1 MISKYEA
8 LQEQIDNQPALGQQ
22 KLKAML
28 RFLQDGQVSRSELE
42 KILTYDYKGKT
53 EEQPELYTTLVGLV
67 INLYIKN
74 NGQENFLEL
83 YNSLQGEPEQV
94 QDGTVKEGEEQSE
107 PTEGNSTIIAPQ
119 HTERIPQAVAPRK
132 RMRLASP
139 KPVEEA
145 QEPVVEPVEEAQEPV
160 VEPVEEAQEPVVEPV
175 EEVLPIEE
183 VAEVEEVKE
192 QPVAIEPIEPVTY
205 VEPELEDTDLE
216 EEVEE
221 ELESA
226 EIEVP
231 EQPEDTEVGE
241 PEEPVAEDDSEPV
254 ADAKPRK
261 KGGVL
266 KYIAVGVPTVLAIGG
281 LVFWQVNE
289 NNKASSLAEQEVV
302 KILEEAPKKE
312 ETATALSSGEFD
324 NNVKALTTAID
335 TIKQNDKTGLSGYF
349 TFEDKR
355 YIIQKYDQSGT
366 LTVFDPKGEK
376 VVYNDEWVQKFIE
389 NSKAKAKKTEKKE
402 EKPKS
407 SDDSSK
413 KENKKDAD
421 SNAVQ
426 TKKKE
431 GSN

>member
-8 LQEQIDNQPALGQQ
+8 LQEAIDNQPALGQQ
-22 KLKAML
+22 RLKAML
-28 RFLQDGQVSRSELE
+28 RFLQDGQVSQSELE

-53 EEQPELYTTLVGLV
+53 EGQSELYTTLVGLV
-67 INLYIKN
+67 IDLYIKN

-94 QDGTVKEGEEQSE
+94 QDESVKEGEGQSE

-119 HTERIPQAVAPRK
+119 HTERTPQAVAPRK

-139 KPVEEA
+139 KPKEEV
-145 QEPVVEPVEEAQEPV
+145 QEL
-160 VEPVEEAQEPVVEPV
+160 VVEPV

-192 QPVAIEPIEPVTY
+192 QPVATEPIEPATY
-205 VEPELEDTDLE
+205 VEPEPDLEDTDLE
-216 EEVEE
+216 EEVE
-221 ELESA
+221 
-226 EIEVP
+226 VP
-231 EQPEDTEVGE
+231 EVADTEVAE
-241 PEEPVAEDDSEPV
+241 ETEEPVVEDDSEPA

-266 KYIAVGVPTVLAIGG
+266 KYVAVGIPTVLAIGG

-312 ETATALSSGEFD
+312 EAGTGLSSGEFD
-324 NNVKALTTAID
+324 NNVKALTTAFD

-349 TFEDKR
+349 VFEDKR
-355 YIIQKYDQSGT
+355 YIIQKYDQTGT
-366 LTVFDPKGEK
+366 LTTFDSKGEK
-376 VVYNDEWVQKFIE
+376 VAYDDEWVQKFIE
-389 NSKAKAKKTEKKE
+389 NSKAKAKKTENKKE
-402 EKPKS
+402 EKQKS

-413 KENKKDAD
+413 KENNKKDAD
-421 SNAVQ
+421 SNTVQ

>member
-28 RFLQDGQVSRSELE
+28 RFLQDGQVSQSELE

-53 EEQPELYTTLVGLV
+53 EEQSELYTTLVGLV
-67 INLYIKN
+67 IDLYIKN

-94 QDGTVKEGEEQSE
+94 QPEPVEEKENE

-119 HTERIPQAVAPRK
+119 HTERTPQAVAPRK

-139 KPVEEA
+139 KPKEE
-145 QEPVVEPVEEAQEPV
+145 V
-160 VEPVEEAQEPVVEPV
+160 QEPVVEPV

-192 QPVAIEPIEPVTY
+192 QPVATEPIEPVTY

-216 EEVEE
+216 EVEAPEVAD
-221 ELESA
+221 A
-226 EIEVP
+226 EVADEP
-231 EQPEDTEVGE
+231 EQL
-241 PEEPVAEDDSEPV
+241 EEPVAEDDSEPE

-312 ETATALSSGEFD
+312 DTATALSSGEFD

-355 YIIQKYDQSGT
+355 YIIQKYDQTGT

-389 NSKAKAKKTEKKE
+389 NSKAKAKKTENKKE

-413 KENKKDAD
+413 KEDKNAD
-421 SNAVQ
+421 SNTVQ
-426 TKKKE
+426 TKKKKE
-431 GSN
+431 GNN

>member
-28 RFLQDGQVSRSELE
+28 RFLQDGQVSQSELE
-42 KILTYDYKGKT
+42 KILTSDYKGKT
-53 EEQPELYTTLVGLV
+53 EEQSELYTTLVGLV
-67 INLYIKN
+67 IDLYIKN

-83 YNSLQGEPEQV
+83 YNNLQGEPEQV
-94 QDGTVKEGEEQSE
+94 QAEPVEEKQNE

-119 HTERIPQAVAPRK
+119 HTERTPQAVAPRK

-139 KPVEEA
+139 KTKEE
-145 QEPVVEPVEEAQEPV
+145 V
-160 VEPVEEAQEPVVEPV
+160 QEPVVEPV

-192 QPVAIEPIEPVTY
+192 QPLATEPIEPVTY

-216 EEVEE
+216 EVEAPEV
-221 ELESA
+221 A
-226 EIEVP
+226 
-231 EQPEDTEVGE
+231 DTEVADE

-266 KYIAVGVPTVLAIGG
+266 KYVAVGVPTLLAIGG

-312 ETATALSSGEFD
+312 GTATALSSGEFD

-335 TIKQNDKTGLSGYF
+335 TIKPNDKTGLSGYF

-355 YIIQKYDQSGT
+355 YIIQKYDQTGT

-389 NSKAKAKKTEKKE
+389 NSKAKAKKTENKAG
-402 EKPKS
+402 EKPKN

-413 KENKKDAD
+413 EDDKNKD
-421 SNAVQ
+421 SNTVQ
-426 TKKKE
+426 TKKKKE
-431 GSN
+431 GNN

>member
-28 RFLQDGQVSRSELE
+28 RFLQDGQVSQSEIE
-42 KILTYDYKGKT
+42 KILTYNYNGKT
-53 EEQPELYTTLVGLV
+53 EEQTELYTTLVGLV
-67 INLYIKN
+67 IDLYIKN

-83 YNSLQGEPEQV
+83 YNSLQGEPEPV
-94 QDGTVKEGEEQSE
+94 EEKENE

-119 HTERIPQAVAPRK
+119 HTERTPQAVAPRK

-139 KPVEEA
+139 KPKEEV
-145 QEPVVEPVEEAQEPV
+145 QEV
-160 VEPVEEAQEPVVEPV
+160 QEPVVEPV

-192 QPVAIEPIEPVTY
+192 EPVATEPIEPVTY

-216 EEVEE
+216 EVEAPEV
-221 ELESA
+221 A
-226 EIEVP
+226 
-231 EQPEDTEVGE
+231 DTEVADE
-241 PEEPVAEDDSEPV
+241 PEEPVVEDDSEPV

-312 ETATALSSGEFD
+312 DTATALSSGEFD
-324 NNVKALTTAID
+324 NNVKALTTAFD

-366 LTVFDPKGEK
+366 LTVFDSKGEK

>member
-8 LQEQIDNQPALGQQ
+8 LQEQIENQPALGQQ

-28 RFLQDGQVSRSELE
+28 RFLQDGQVSQSELE

-53 EEQPELYTTLVGLV
+53 EEQSELYTTLVGLV
-67 INLYIKN
+67 IDLYIKN
-74 NGQENFLEL
+74 NGKENFLEL

-94 QDGTVKEGEEQSE
+94 QPEPVEEKEEKNE
-107 PTEGNSTIIAPQ
+107 PTEGDSTIIAPQ
-119 HTERIPQAVAPRK
+119 HTERTPQAVAPRK
-132 RMRLASP
+132 RMRLVSP
-139 KPVEEA
+139 RPKEEV
-145 QEPVVEPVEEAQEPV
+145 QEPVVDPVEEI
-160 VEPVEEAQEPVVEPV
+160 
-175 EEVLPIEE
+175 LPIEE

-192 QPVAIEPIEPVTY
+192 QPVATEPIEPEVQD
-205 VEPELEDTDLE
+205 EPELEEELESAEIEEPEDTDLE
-216 EEVEE
+216 EEVE
-221 ELESA
+221 A
-226 EIEVP
+226 PEVA
-231 EQPEDTEVGE
+231 DTEVADE

-254 ADAKPRK
+254 ADAKQRK

-266 KYIAVGVPTVLAIGG
+266 KYIAVGVPTLLAIGG

-335 TIKQNDKTGLSGYF
+335 TIKPNDKTGLSGYF

-355 YIIQKYDQSGT
+355 YIIQKYDQTGT

-389 NSKAKAKKTEKKE
+389 NSKAKAKKTENKAG
-402 EKPKS
+402 EKPKN

-413 KENKKDAD
+413 KEDKNAD
-421 SNAVQ
+421 SNTVQ
-426 TKKKE
+426 TKKKKE
-431 GSN
+431 GNN

>member
-28 RFLQDGQVSRSELE
+28 RFLQDGQVSQSELE

-53 EEQPELYTTLVGLV
+53 EEQSELYTTLVGLV
-67 INLYIKN
+67 IDLYIKN

-94 QDGTVKEGEEQSE
+94 QAEPVEEKENE

-119 HTERIPQAVAPRK
+119 HTERTPQAVAPRK

-139 KPVEEA
+139 KPKEE
-145 QEPVVEPVEEAQEPV
+145 V
-160 VEPVEEAQEPVVEPV
+160 QEPVVEPV

-192 QPVAIEPIEPVTY
+192 QPVATEPIEPVTY

-216 EEVEE
+216 KEVE
-221 ELESA
+221 A
-226 EIEVP
+226 PEVVDTEVADEP
-231 EQPEDTEVGE
+231 EQPEQ
-241 PEEPVAEDDSEPV
+241 PVAEDDSEPV

-312 ETATALSSGEFD
+312 DTATALSSGEFD
-324 NNVKALTTAID
+324 NNVKALTTAFD

-355 YIIQKYDQSGT
+355 YIIQKYDQTGT
-366 LTVFDPKGEK
+366 LTTFDSRGEK

>member
-1 MISKYEA
+1 MISNYEA
-8 LQEQIDNQPALGQQ
+8 LQEQIENQPALGQQ

-28 RFLQDGQVSRSELE
+28 RFLQDGQVSQSELE

-53 EEQPELYTTLVGLV
+53 EEQSELYTTLVGLV
-67 INLYIKN
+67 IDLYIKN

-94 QDGTVKEGEEQSE
+94 QPEPVEEKENE
-107 PTEGNSTIIAPQ
+107 PVEGSSTIHAPQ
-119 HTERIPQAVAPRK
+119 HTERTPQAVAPRK

-139 KPVEEA
+139 KPKEEV
-145 QEPVVEPVEEAQEPV
+145 QEPVIEP
-160 VEPVEEAQEPVVEPV
+160 VEPV

-183 VAEVEEVKE
+183 VAEIEEVIE
-192 QPVAIEPIEPVTY
+192 QPVATEPT
-205 VEPELEDTDLE
+205 EPEVQDESEL
-216 EEVEE
+216 EE

-226 EIEVP
+226 EIETP
-231 EQPEDTEVGE
+231 EE
-241 PEEPVAEDDSEPV
+241 PEETEVEELESPVAEDDSEPV
-254 ADAKPRK
+254 AEVKKPK

-266 KYIAVGVPTVLAIGG
+266 KYIAVGVPTLLAVGG
-281 LVFWQVNE
+281 LVFWQVHE

-355 YIIQKYDQSGT
+355 YIIQKYDQTGT

-389 NSKAKAKKTEKKE
+389 NSKAKAKKTENKKE

-413 KENKKDAD
+413 KEDKNAD
-421 SNAVQ
+421 SNTVQ
-426 TKKKE
+426 TKKKKE
-431 GSN
+431 GNN

>member
-28 RFLQDGQVSRSELE
+28 RFLQDGQVSQSELE

-53 EEQPELYTTLVGLV
+53 EEQSELYTTLVGLV
-67 INLYIKN
+67 IDLYIKN

-94 QDGTVKEGEEQSE
+94 QPEPVEDKEEKNE
-107 PTEGNSTIIAPQ
+107 PTEGDSTIIAPQ
-119 HTERIPQAVAPRK
+119 HTERTPQAVAPRK

-139 KPVEEA
+139 KPKEEV
-145 QEPVVEPVEEAQEPV
+145 QEPVVD
-160 VEPVEEAQEPVVEPV
+160 PV

-183 VAEVEEVKE
+183 VAEIEEVKE
-192 QPVAIEPIEPVTY
+192 QPVATEPIEPVTY
-205 VEPELEDTDLE
+205 VELDLE
-216 EEVEE
+216 EGVEAPEV
-221 ELESA
+221 A
-226 EIEVP
+226 
-231 EQPEDTEVGE
+231 DTEVADE
-241 PEEPVAEDDSEPV
+241 PEESVAEDDFEPV
-254 ADAKPRK
+254 ADEKPRK

-266 KYIAVGVPTVLAIGG
+266 KYVAVGIPTVLAIGG

-289 NNKASSLAEQEVV
+289 NNRASSLAEQEVV

-312 ETATALSSGEFD
+312 ETGAGLSSGEFD
-324 NNVKALTTAID
+324 NNVKALTTTFD
-335 TIKQNDKTGLSGYF
+335 TIKKNDKTGLSGYF
-349 TFEDKR
+349 VFEDKR
-355 YIIQKYDQSGT
+355 YIIQKYDQTGT
-366 LTVFDPKGEK
+366 LTTFDSKGEK
-376 VVYNDEWVQKFIE
+376 VAYDDEWVQKFIE
-389 NSKAKAKKTEKKE
+389 NSKAKAKKTENKKE

-413 KENKKDAD
+413 KE
-421 SNAVQ
+421 
-426 TKKKE
+426 

>member
-28 RFLQDGQVSRSELE
+28 RFLQDGQVSQSELE

-53 EEQPELYTTLVGLV
+53 EEQSELYTTLVGLV
-67 INLYIKN
+67 IDLYIKN

-94 QDGTVKEGEEQSE
+94 QDEPVEEKENE

-119 HTERIPQAVAPRK
+119 HTERTPQAVAPRK

-139 KPVEEA
+139 KPKEEV
-145 QEPVVEPVEEAQEPV
+145 QEPVVDPV
-160 VEPVEEAQEPVVEPV
+160 
-175 EEVLPIEE
+175 EE

-192 QPVAIEPIEPVTY
+192 QPVATEPIEPVTY
-205 VEPELEDTDLE
+205 VESELEDTDLE
-216 EEVEE
+216 EEVE
-221 ELESA
+221 A
-226 EIEVP
+226 PEVA
-231 EQPEDTEVGE
+231 DTEVADE

-302 KILEEAPKKE
+302 KILEEAPKKKE
-312 ETATALSSGEFD
+312 AGAGLSSGEFD
-324 NNVKALTTAID
+324 NNVKALTTAFD

-349 TFEDKR
+349 VFEDKR
-355 YIIQKYDQSGT
+355 YIIQKYDQTGT
-366 LTVFDPKGEK
+366 LTTFDSKGEK
-376 VVYNDEWVQKFIE
+376 VAYDDDWVQKFIE
-389 NSKAKAKKTEKKE
+389 NSKAKAKKTENKKE
-402 EKPKS
+402 
-407 SDDSSK
+407 
-413 KENKKDAD
+413 ENKKDAD

-426 TKKKE
+426 IKKKE

>member
-28 RFLQDGQVSRSELE
+28 RFLQDGQVSQSEIE
-42 KILTYDYKGKT
+42 KILTSDYKGKT
-53 EEQPELYTTLVGLV
+53 EEQSELYTTLVGLV
-67 INLYIKN
+67 IDLYIKN

-94 QDGTVKEGEEQSE
+94 QAEPVEEKENE

-119 HTERIPQAVAPRK
+119 HTERTPQAVAPRK

-139 KPVEEA
+139 KPKEEV
-145 QEPVVEPVEEAQEPV
+145 QEPVVEPV
-160 VEPVEEAQEPVVEPV
+160 
-175 EEVLPIEE
+175 EE

-192 QPVAIEPIEPVTY
+192 QPVVTESIEPVTY

-216 EEVEE
+216 EEVE
-221 ELESA
+221 A
-226 EIEVP
+226 PEVS
-231 EQPEDTEVGE
+231 DTEVADE

-312 ETATALSSGEFD
+312 EATALSSGEFD
-324 NNVKALTTAID
+324 NNVKALTTAFD

-349 TFEDKR
+349 VFEDKR
-355 YIIQKYDQSGT
+355 YIIQKYDQTGT
-366 LTVFDPKGEK
+366 LTTFDSKGEK
-376 VVYNDEWVQKFIE
+376 VTYDDEWVQKFIE
-389 NSKAKAKKTEKKE
+389 NSKAKAKKTENKKE
-402 EKPKS
+402 
-407 SDDSSK
+407 
-413 KENKKDAD
+413 ENKKDAD
-421 SNAVQ
+421 SNTVQ
-426 TKKKE
+426 IKKKE

>member
-28 RFLQDGQVSRSELE
+28 RFLQDGQVSQSELE
-42 KILTYDYKGKT
+42 KILTSDYKGKT
-53 EEQPELYTTLVGLV
+53 EEQSELYTTLVGLV
-67 INLYIKN
+67 IDLYIKN
-74 NGQENFLEL
+74 NGQESFLEL
-83 YNSLQGEPEQV
+83 YNSLQEEPEQV
-94 QDGTVKEGEEQSE
+94 QDESVKEGEEQSE
-107 PTEGNSTIIAPQ
+107 PTEGSSTIVAPQ
-119 HTERIPQAVAPRK
+119 HTERTPQAVAPRK

-139 KPVEEA
+139 KPKEEV
-145 QEPVVEPVEEAQEPV
+145 QEPVVD
-160 VEPVEEAQEPVVEPV
+160 PV

-183 VAEVEEVKE
+183 VADVEEVKE
-192 QPVAIEPIEPVTY
+192 RPVATEPIEPVTY

-216 EEVEE
+216 EVEAPEVAD
-221 ELESA
+221 A
-226 EIEVP
+226 EVADEP
-231 EQPEDTEVGE
+231 EQL
-241 PEEPVAEDDSEPV
+241 EEPVAEDDSEPE

-312 ETATALSSGEFD
+312 DTATALSSGEFD
-324 NNVKALTTAID
+324 NNVKALTTAFD

-355 YIIQKYDQSGT
+355 YIIQKYDQTGT

-389 NSKAKAKKTEKKE
+389 NSKAKAKKTENKKE

>member
-28 RFLQDGQVSRSELE
+28 RFLQDGQVSQSELE
-42 KILTYDYKGKT
+42 KILTSDYKGKT
-53 EEQPELYTTLVGLV
+53 EEQSELYTTLVGLV
-67 INLYIKN
+67 IDLYIKN

-94 QDGTVKEGEEQSE
+94 QAEPVEEKQNE

-119 HTERIPQAVAPRK
+119 HTERTPQAVAPRK

-139 KPVEEA
+139 KPKEEV
-145 QEPVVEPVEEAQEPV
+145 QEPL
-160 VEPVEEAQEPVVEPV
+160 VEPV

-192 QPVAIEPIEPVTY
+192 QPVATEPIEPVTY

-216 EEVEE
+216 KEVEAPE
-221 ELESA
+221 VA
-226 EIEVP
+226 ETEVADEP
-231 EQPEDTEVGE
+231 EQL
-241 PEEPVAEDDSEPV
+241 EEPVAEDDSEPE

-312 ETATALSSGEFD
+312 DTATALSSGEFD
-324 NNVKALTTAID
+324 NNVKALTTAFD

>member
-28 RFLQDGQVSRSELE
+28 RFLQDGQVSQSELE
-42 KILTYDYKGKT
+42 KILTSDYKGKT
-53 EEQPELYTTLVGLV
+53 EEQSELYTTLVGLV
-67 INLYIKN
+67 IDLYIKN

-94 QDGTVKEGEEQSE
+94 QAEPVEEKQNE

-119 HTERIPQAVAPRK
+119 HTERTPQAVAPRK

-139 KPVEEA
+139 KPQEEV
-145 QEPVVEPVEEAQEPV
+145 QEPVVD
-160 VEPVEEAQEPVVEPV
+160 PV

-192 QPVAIEPIEPVTY
+192 QPVATEPIEPVTY

-216 EEVEE
+216 EEVE
-221 ELESA
+221 A
-226 EIEVP
+226 PEVA
-231 EQPEDTEVGE
+231 DTEVADE

-312 ETATALSSGEFD
+312 DTATALSSGEFD
-324 NNVKALTTAID
+324 NNVKALTTAFD

-355 YIIQKYDQSGT
+355 YIIQKYDQTGT
-366 LTVFDPKGEK
+366 LTVFDSKGEK

-389 NSKAKAKKTEKKE
+389 NSKVKAKKTENKKE

-413 KENKKDAD
+413 KEDKNAD
-421 SNAVQ
+421 SNTVQ
-426 TKKKE
+426 TKKKKE
-431 GSN
+431 GNN

>member
-28 RFLQDGQVSRSELE
+28 RFLQDGQVSQSELE

-53 EEQPELYTTLVGLV
+53 EEQSELYTTIVGLV
-67 INLYIKN
+67 IDLYIKN

-83 YNSLQGEPEQV
+83 YNSLQGEPKQV
-94 QDGTVKEGEEQSE
+94 QAEPVEEKENE
-107 PTEGNSTIIAPQ
+107 PTEGDSTIIAPQ
-119 HTERIPQAVAPRK
+119 HTERTPQAVAPRK

-139 KPVEEA
+139 KTKEEV
-145 QEPVVEPVEEAQEPV
+145 QEPVVVPV
-160 VEPVEEAQEPVVEPV
+160 
-175 EEVLPIEE
+175 EE

-192 QPVAIEPIEPVTY
+192 QPVATEPIEPVTY

-216 EEVEE
+216 EEVE
-221 ELESA
+221 A
-226 EIEVP
+226 PEVA
-231 EQPEDTEVGE
+231 DE
-241 PEEPVAEDDSEPV
+241 PEELVAEDDSEPV

-312 ETATALSSGEFD
+312 EATALSSGEFD
-324 NNVKALTTAID
+324 NNVKALTTAFD

-349 TFEDKR
+349 VFEDKR
-355 YIIQKYDQSGT
+355 YIIQKYDQTGT
-366 LTVFDPKGEK
+366 LTTFDSKGEK
-376 VVYNDEWVQKFIE
+376 VTYDDEWVQKFIE
-389 NSKAKAKKTEKKE
+389 NSKAKAKKTENKKE
-402 EKPKS
+402 
-407 SDDSSK
+407 
-413 KENKKDAD
+413 ENKKDAD
-421 SNAVQ
+421 SNTVQ
-426 TKKKE
+426 IKKKE

>member
-28 RFLQDGQVSRSELE
+28 RFLQDGQVSQSELE
-42 KILTYDYKGKT
+42 KVLTYDYKGKT
-53 EEQPELYTTLVGLV
+53 EEQSELYTTLVGLV
-67 INLYIKN
+67 IDLYIKN

-94 QDGTVKEGEEQSE
+94 QPEPVEEKENE

-119 HTERIPQAVAPRK
+119 HTERTPQAVAPRK

-139 KPVEEA
+139 KPKEE
-145 QEPVVEPVEEAQEPV
+145 V
-160 VEPVEEAQEPVVEPV
+160 QEPVVEPV
-175 EEVLPIEE
+175 EEVLSIEE

-192 QPVAIEPIEPVTY
+192 QPVATEPIEPVTY

-216 EEVEE
+216 EVEAPEVADE
-221 ELESA
+221 
-226 EIEVP
+226 P
-231 EQPEDTEVGE
+231 EQL
-241 PEEPVAEDDSEPV
+241 EEPVAEDDSEPV

-312 ETATALSSGEFD
+312 DTATALSSGEFD

-389 NSKAKAKKTEKKE
+389 NSKAKAKKTENKKE

>member
-1 MISKYEA
+1 MISKYKA

-28 RFLQDGQVSRSELE
+28 RFLQDGQVSQSELE
-42 KILTYDYKGKT
+42 KILTSDYKGKT
-53 EEQPELYTTLVGLV
+53 EEQSELYTTLVGLV
-67 INLYIKN
+67 IDLYIKN
-74 NGQENFLEL
+74 NGQESFLEL
-83 YNSLQGEPEQV
+83 YNSLQEEPEQV
-94 QDGTVKEGEEQSE
+94 QDESVKEGEEQSE
-107 PTEGNSTIIAPQ
+107 PTEGSSTIVAPQ
-119 HTERIPQAVAPRK
+119 HTERTPQAVAPRK

-139 KPVEEA
+139 KPKEEV
-145 QEPVVEPVEEAQEPV
+145 QEPVVEP
-160 VEPVEEAQEPVVEPV
+160 VEPV

-192 QPVAIEPIEPVTY
+192 QPVATEPIEPEVQD
-205 VEPELEDTDLE
+205 EPELEE
-216 EEVEE
+216 
-221 ELESA
+221 
-226 EIEVP
+226 EIEVVEIETP
-231 EQPEDTEVGE
+231 EESEGTEVEE

-312 ETATALSSGEFD
+312 DTATALSSGEFD
-324 NNVKALTTAID
+324 NNVKALTTAFD

-426 TKKKE
+426 TKKRE

>member
-67 INLYIKN
+67 IDLYIKN

-107 PTEGNSTIIAPQ
+107 PTEGNSNIIAPQ
-119 HTERIPQAVAPRK
+119 HTERTPQAVAPRK

-139 KPVEEA
+139 KPVEE
-145 QEPVVEPVEEAQEPV
+145 V
-160 VEPVEEAQEPVVEPV
+160 QEPVVEPV

-389 NSKAKAKKTEKKE
+389 NSKAKAKKTENKKE

>member
-28 RFLQDGQVSRSELE
+28 RFLQDGQVSQSELE
-42 KILTYDYKGKT
+42 KILTYNYNGKT
-53 EEQPELYTTLVGLV
+53 EEQTELYTTLVGLV
-67 INLYIKN
+67 IDLYIKN

-83 YNSLQGEPEQV
+83 YNSLQGEPEPV
-94 QDGTVKEGEEQSE
+94 EEKENE
-107 PTEGNSTIIAPQ
+107 PTEGDSTIIAPQ
-119 HTERIPQAVAPRK
+119 HTERTPQAVAPRK

-139 KPVEEA
+139 KPKEEI
-145 QEPVVEPVEEAQEPV
+145 
-160 VEPVEEAQEPVVEPV
+160 QEPVVEPV

-192 QPVAIEPIEPVTY
+192 QPVATEPIEPVTY

-216 EEVEE
+216 EEVE
-221 ELESA
+221 A
-226 EIEVP
+226 PEVADTDVADEP
-231 EQPEDTEVGE
+231 EQ

-312 ETATALSSGEFD
+312 DTATALSSGEFD
-324 NNVKALTTAID
+324 NNVKALTTAFD

>member
-28 RFLQDGQVSRSELE
+28 RFLQDGQVSQSELE

-53 EEQPELYTTLVGLV
+53 EEQSELYTTLVGLV
-67 INLYIKN
+67 IDLYIKN

-83 YNSLQGEPEQV
+83 YNSLQGEPKQV
-94 QDGTVKEGEEQSE
+94 QAEPVEEKENE
-107 PTEGNSTIIAPQ
+107 PTEGDSTIIAPQ
-119 HTERIPQAVAPRK
+119 HTERTPQAVAPRK

-139 KPVEEA
+139 KTKEEV
-145 QEPVVEPVEEAQEPV
+145 QEPVVVPV
-160 VEPVEEAQEPVVEPV
+160 
-175 EEVLPIEE
+175 EE

-192 QPVAIEPIEPVTY
+192 QPVATEPIEPVTY

-216 EEVEE
+216 EEVE
-221 ELESA
+221 A
-226 EIEVP
+226 PEVS
-231 EQPEDTEVGE
+231 DTEVADE

-261 KGGVL
+261 KGGFL

-312 ETATALSSGEFD
+312 EATALSSGEFD
-324 NNVKALTTAID
+324 NNVKALTTAFD

-349 TFEDKR
+349 VFEDKR
-355 YIIQKYDQSGT
+355 YIIQKYDQTGT
-366 LTVFDPKGEK
+366 LTTFDSKGEK
-376 VVYNDEWVQKFIE
+376 VTYDDEWVQKFIE
-389 NSKAKAKKTEKKE
+389 NSKAKAKKTENKKE
-402 EKPKS
+402 
-407 SDDSSK
+407 
-413 KENKKDAD
+413 ENKKDAD
-421 SNAVQ
+421 SNTVQ
-426 TKKKE
+426 IKKKE

>member
-28 RFLQDGQVSRSELE
+28 RFLQDGQVSQSELE

-53 EEQPELYTTLVGLV
+53 EEQSELYTTLVGLV
-67 INLYIKN
+67 IDLYIKN

-94 QDGTVKEGEEQSE
+94 QAEPVEEKEEKNE

-119 HTERIPQAVAPRK
+119 HTERTPQAVAPRK

-139 KPVEEA
+139 KPKEEV
-145 QEPVVEPVEEAQEPV
+145 QELVVD
-160 VEPVEEAQEPVVEPV
+160 PV

-192 QPVAIEPIEPVTY
+192 QPVATEPIEPVTY

-216 EEVEE
+216 EEVE
-221 ELESA
+221 A
-226 EIEVP
+226 PEVA
-231 EQPEDTEVGE
+231 DTEVADK
-241 PEEPVAEDDSEPV
+241 PEESVAEDDFEPV
-254 ADAKPRK
+254 ADEKPRK

-266 KYIAVGVPTVLAIGG
+266 KYVAVGIPTVLAIGG

-289 NNKASSLAEQEVV
+289 NNRASSLAEQEVV

-312 ETATALSSGEFD
+312 ETGAGLSSGEFD
-324 NNVKALTTAID
+324 NNVKALTTTFD
-335 TIKQNDKTGLSGYF
+335 TIKKNDKTGLSGYF
-349 TFEDKR
+349 VFEDKR
-355 YIIQKYDQSGT
+355 YIIQKYDQTGT
-366 LTVFDPKGEK
+366 LTTFDSKGEK
-376 VVYNDEWVQKFIE
+376 VAYDDEWVQKFIE
-389 NSKAKAKKTEKKE
+389 NSKAKAKKTENKKE

-413 KENKKDAD
+413 KE
-421 SNAVQ
+421 
-426 TKKKE
+426 

>member
-28 RFLQDGQVSRSELE
+28 RFLQDGQVSQSELE

-53 EEQPELYTTLVGLV
+53 EEQSELYTTLVGLV
-67 INLYIKN
+67 IDLYIKN

-94 QDGTVKEGEEQSE
+94 QPEPVEEKQNE
-107 PTEGNSTIIAPQ
+107 TTEGNSTIIAPQ
-119 HTERIPQAVAPRK
+119 HTERTPQAVAPRK

-139 KPVEEA
+139 KPKEEV
-145 QEPVVEPVEEAQEPV
+145 QEPVVEPVEEA
-160 VEPVEEAQEPVVEPV
+160 
-175 EEVLPIEE
+175 LPIEE

-192 QPVAIEPIEPVTY
+192 QPVATEPIEPVTY

-216 EEVEE
+216 EVEAPEV
-221 ELESA
+221 A
-226 EIEVP
+226 
-231 EQPEDTEVGE
+231 DTEVADE
-241 PEEPVAEDDSEPV
+241 PEQLEEPVAEDDSEPV

-289 NNKASSLAEQEVV
+289 NNKASSLTEQEVV

-355 YIIQKYDQSGT
+355 YIIQKYDQTGT

>member
-28 RFLQDGQVSRSELE
+28 RFLQDGQVSQSELE
-42 KILTYDYKGKT
+42 KILTSDYKGKT
-53 EEQPELYTTLVGLV
+53 EEQSELYTTLVGLV
-67 INLYIKN
+67 IDLYIKN

-94 QDGTVKEGEEQSE
+94 QTEPVEEKQNE

-119 HTERIPQAVAPRK
+119 HTERTPQAVAPRK

-139 KPVEEA
+139 KPKEE
-145 QEPVVEPVEEAQEPV
+145 V
-160 VEPVEEAQEPVVEPV
+160 QEPVVEPV

-192 QPVAIEPIEPVTY
+192 QPVATEPIEPVTY

-216 EEVEE
+216 EVEAPEV
-221 ELESA
+221 
-226 EIEVP
+226 V
-231 EQPEDTEVGE
+231 DTEVADE
-241 PEEPVAEDDSEPV
+241 PEQLEEPVAEDDSEPE

-289 NNKASSLAEQEVV
+289 NNKASSLADQEVV

-312 ETATALSSGEFD
+312 DTATALSSGEFD
-324 NNVKALTTAID
+324 NNVKALTTAFD

-366 LTVFDPKGEK
+366 LTTFDSKGEK

>member
-28 RFLQDGQVSRSELE
+28 RFLQDGQVSQSELE
-42 KILTYDYKGKT
+42 KVLTYDYKGKT
-53 EEQPELYTTLVGLV
+53 EEQSELYTTLVGLV
-67 INLYIKN
+67 IDLYIKN

-94 QDGTVKEGEEQSE
+94 QPEPVEEKENE

-119 HTERIPQAVAPRK
+119 HTERTPQAVAPRK

-139 KPVEEA
+139 KPKEE
-145 QEPVVEPVEEAQEPV
+145 V
-160 VEPVEEAQEPVVEPV
+160 QEPVVEPV

-192 QPVAIEPIEPVTY
+192 QPVATEPIEPVTY

-216 EEVEE
+216 EVEAPEV
-221 ELESA
+221 A
-226 EIEVP
+226 
-231 EQPEDTEVGE
+231 DTEVADE
-241 PEEPVAEDDSEPV
+241 PEQPEEPVAEDDSEPV

-324 NNVKALTTAID
+324 NNVKALTTAFD

-355 YIIQKYDQSGT
+355 YIIQKYDQTGT
-366 LTVFDPKGEK
+366 LTTFDSKGEK

>member
-28 RFLQDGQVSRSELE
+28 RFLQDGQVSQSELE
-42 KILTYDYKGKT
+42 KILTSDYKGKT
-53 EEQPELYTTLVGLV
+53 EEQSELYTTLVGLV
-67 INLYIKN
+67 IDLYIKN

-94 QDGTVKEGEEQSE
+94 Q
-107 PTEGNSTIIAPQ
+107 A
-119 HTERIPQAVAPRK
+119 
-132 RMRLASP
+132 
-139 KPVEEA
+139 
-145 QEPVVEPVEEAQEPV
+145 EPVAT
-160 VEPVEEAQEPVVEPV
+160 
-175 EEVLPIEE
+175 
-183 VAEVEEVKE
+183 
-192 QPVAIEPIEPVTY
+192 EPIEPVTY

-216 EEVEE
+216 EEVE
-221 ELESA
+221 A
-226 EIEVP
+226 PEVADTDVADEP
-231 EQPEDTEVGE
+231 EQL
-241 PEEPVAEDDSEPV
+241 EEPVAEDDSEPV

-312 ETATALSSGEFD
+312 DTATALSSGEFD
-324 NNVKALTTAID
+324 NNVKALTTAFD

-389 NSKAKAKKTEKKE
+389 NSKAKAKKTENKKE

-413 KENKKDAD
+413 KEDKNAD
-421 SNAVQ
+421 SNTVQ
-426 TKKKE
+426 TKKKKE
-431 GSN
+431 GNN

>member
-28 RFLQDGQVSRSELE
+28 RFLQDSQVSQSELE

-53 EEQPELYTTLVGLV
+53 EEQSELYTTLVGLV
-67 INLYIKN
+67 IDLYIKN

-94 QDGTVKEGEEQSE
+94 QPEPVEEKENE

-119 HTERIPQAVAPRK
+119 HTERTPQAVAPRK

-139 KPVEEA
+139 KPKEEV
-145 QEPVVEPVEEAQEPV
+145 QEPVVD
-160 VEPVEEAQEPVVEPV
+160 PV
-175 EEVLPIEE
+175 EEVSPIAE

-192 QPVAIEPIEPVTY
+192 QPVATEPIEPVTY
-205 VEPELEDTDLE
+205 VEPEPDLEDTDLE
-216 EEVEE
+216 EEVE
-221 ELESA
+221 
-226 EIEVP
+226 VP
-231 EQPEDTEVGE
+231 EVADTEVADE
-241 PEEPVAEDDSEPV
+241 PEEPVVEDDSEPV

-312 ETATALSSGEFD
+312 EATALSSGEFD

-335 TIKQNDKTGLSGYF
+335 TIKPNDKTGLSGYF

-355 YIIQKYDQSGT
+355 YIIQKYDQTGT
-366 LTVFDPKGEK
+366 LTTFDPKGEK
-376 VVYNDEWVQKFIE
+376 VAYDNEWVQKFIE
-389 NSKAKAKKTEKKE
+389 NSKAKAKKTENKKE
-402 EKPKS
+402 
-407 SDDSSK
+407 
-413 KENKKDAD
+413 ENKKDAD
-421 SNAVQ
+421 SNTVQ
-426 TKKKE
+426 IKKKE